1 MSKFRFARHIWHYGA
16 LLAVLILGFFLTM
29 QTASD
34 KTLQLTIVLIT
45 TLFYIIWGLLHH
57 LIEHDLT
64 ARIVVEYVLIGS
76 LGASIVLFILLGT

>member
-1 MSKFRFARHIWHYGA
+1 MNKLGFARHMWHYGA
-16 LLAVLILGFFLTM
+16 LLAVLTLGFFLTM